1 MQDVAFNMTV
11 NSESMGVEDPHFGG
25 DHLTA
30 EQLSGHNFNK
40 IDLFNPI
47 AGHLQAEDSFGMDNM
62 ALGYGL

>member
-11 NSESMGVEDPHFGG
+11 NSESMGVENPTFGG

-30 EQLSGHNFNK
+30 EQLAGHNFNK

-47 AGHLQAEDSFGMDNM
+47 AGHL
-62 ALGYGL
+62 